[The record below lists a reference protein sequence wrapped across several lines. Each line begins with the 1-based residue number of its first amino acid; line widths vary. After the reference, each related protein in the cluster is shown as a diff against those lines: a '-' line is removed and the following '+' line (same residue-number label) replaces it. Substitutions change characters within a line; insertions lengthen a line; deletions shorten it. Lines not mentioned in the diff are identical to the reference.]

1 MRAREQQAPA
11 HLHTSESQSHPLPQP
26 NPSVVGSLS
35 PSKLPESRLPMTPH
49 QTTSRLNNQNAT
61 ELRVCSASLL
71 TPVCDVKPQLI
82 PENRLSAVNSILP
95 PSLLLRVSGGL
106 ALLQLAP
113 FAWSQTLI
121 ILPKL
126 PWMPSVGRLSRG
138 AGLCPSPAVPSFGEG
153 LWAPSLGFLLYFERL
168 GP

>member
-49 QTTSRLNNQNAT
+49 QTTSRLHNQNAT

-82 PENRLSAVNSILP
+82 PEKQIKCCKLNSPALP
-95 PSLLLRVSGGL
+95 LAQGVWRTCPLAACSLCLEPNPHNPP
-106 ALLQLAP
+106 QAP
-113 FAWSQTLI
+113 MDAFSWQA
-121 ILPKL
+121 L
-126 PWMPSVGRLSRG
+126 PWSWALPFPCS
-138 AGLCPSPAVPSFGEG
+138 SFI
-153 LWAPSLGFLLYFERL
+153 WRRPLGS
-168 GP
+168 